1 MNSASRKGRISLSN
15 SVEMMIALLEAKPHW
30 GPELQRQ
37 FLRSAIEIREC
48 RTIDDLFRVPNQAPA
63 ALLLVDLD
71 CFVNDLLAEFTSKQ
85 ASTSAGWPVI
95 GIASE
100 SLAPFEWILRDAG
113 LAEFLPSTITG
124 DELSRV
130 CRRQLGLKS
139 GLTAR

>member
-1 MNSASRKGRISLSN
+1 MSN
-15 SVEMMIALLEAKPHW
+15 SVEMVIALLEAKPRW

-48 RTIDDLFRVPNQAPA
+48 RTIDDLFRTPIQAPA
-63 ALLLVDLD
+63 GLFLVDLD
-71 CFVNDLLAEFTSKQ
+71 SFIEDLLAEFTSKQ
-85 ASTSAGWPVI
+85 GRNSAPWPVV

-113 LAEFLPSTITG
+113 LAEFLPSTMTG
-124 DELSRV
+124 EELSRV

-139 GLTAR
+139 TFTGH